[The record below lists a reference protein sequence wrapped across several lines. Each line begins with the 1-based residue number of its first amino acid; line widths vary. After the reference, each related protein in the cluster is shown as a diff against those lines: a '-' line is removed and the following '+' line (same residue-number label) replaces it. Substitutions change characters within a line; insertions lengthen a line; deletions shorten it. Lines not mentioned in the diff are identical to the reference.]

1 MDDGRRQGVKLSQDG
16 AYAPCDSDGFFFGK
30 RMCIDQLRYCF
41 SLDIFLYDD
50 QAVAAFIKDYDRRHM
65 LDRMIDQIIINTSV
79 VGRQQFFDVGQ
90 AGLAMPDRDDIISSV
105 YILYVL
111 I

>member
-1 MDDGRRQGVKLSQDG
+1 M
-16 AYAPCDSDGFFFGK
+16 
-30 RMCIDQLRYCF
+30 IDR
-41 SLDIFLYDD
+41 
-50 QAVAAFIKDYDRRHM
+50 V
-65 LDRMIDQIIINTSV
+65 IDQIIINTSV

-90 AGLAMPDRDDIISSV
+90 AGLTMPDRDDIVSSV